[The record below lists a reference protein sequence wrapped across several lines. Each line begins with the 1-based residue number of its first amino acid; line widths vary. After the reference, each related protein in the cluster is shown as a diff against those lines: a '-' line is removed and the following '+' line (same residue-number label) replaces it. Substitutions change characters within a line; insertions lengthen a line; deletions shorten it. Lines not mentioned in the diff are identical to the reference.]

1 MLKRAAIGICLLSS
15 CWTLAALASD
25 SFYINPN
32 SSAAQWVKAHPDD
45 PRAKTINTAIAQV
58 PSAMW
63 FTGTSQSND
72 QLAQAVS
79 RYVNAASQAQRIPLL
94 VAYNLPGRD
103 CSGGASAG
111 GASDAQNYRGWI
123 DNFISGVGSQPAMV
137 VLEPD
142 ALADSDCLTPAKRQE
157 RLGLIHYALQQFQ
170 QHAVKTKVY
179 LDAGNAGWKPADAM
193 ADLLNAAGINLAQ
206 GFALNVSNFY
216 RLEQSTAYG
225 EAINARLAANY
236 GYRKSMLI
244 DTGRSGNG
252 SENGQWCNPL
262 GRKIGSLP
270 GKISAD
276 AMAVWVKQPGD
287 SDGASSPSADCH
299 NGPAAGV
306 FSPELAVRLIE
317 GK

>member
-1 MLKRAAIGICLLSS
+1 MLNRAVIGICLLSS
-15 CWTLAALASD
+15 CVSLAASASD

-45 PRAKTINTAIAQV
+45 PRANTINAAIAQV

-63 FTGTSQSND
+63 FTGTSQSHD
-72 QLAQAVS
+72 SLAQSVS
-79 RYVNAASQAQRIPLL
+79 RYVSAAGQAQQVSLL

-111 GASDAQNYRGWI
+111 GASDAQNYREWI
-123 DNFISGVGSQPAMV
+123 DHFISGIGNQPAVV

-157 RLGLIHYALQQFQ
+157 RLALIHYALQQFQ
-170 QHAVKTKVY
+170 QHAAKTEVY

-193 ADLLNAAGINLAQ
+193 ADLLNAAGITLAQ

-216 RLEQSTAYG
+216 RLEQSTGYG
-225 EAINARLAANY
+225 KAVNARLAARY

-252 SENGQWCNPL
+252 SDNAEWCNPP

-270 GKISAD
+270 GKISGD
-276 AMAVWVKQPGD
+276 VMAIWVKQPGD
-287 SDGASSPSADCH
+287 SDGASSPNADCH
-299 NGPAAGV
+299 HGPAAGV